1 VAEGPRILDGQWA
14 LPATYRQGG
23 HARVYRATDLEGV
36 IDGVLAVKVIPPA
49 IAGDQRL
56 AIQVFQ
62 REQDSLARL
71 QHPNIVKLLSGG
83 RDPDSGE
90 RYFVFPWLER
100 DLADVLRERPV
111 EGWDDLW
118 SRFGDIKPSNV
129 LVDADGRPM
138 ISDFGIAKV
147 LSQIAPGATLR
158 DQVTRPYAPPEYDD
172 GQHTAGRDVH
182 AFGVLCVTVIAGI
195 DPLQG
200 YEDDRYRAVR
210 DALDQLDVPAAVHE
224 LLSTCVDSDPEC
236 RPVNAVVLRERLR
249 EAGVARRKAAPQR
262 LEVEHPVCSLKL
274 TTKATSVLMDYLDLH
289 ADLQIEA
296 AIIDNLAEESA
307 LVPFPSRTFE
317 DGSSTDGHFYLVG
330 TELRLHVTIERT
342 ARDRLVVLNGWPA
355 ESSLLERERDRGWR
369 PPCTFVLTAPAD
381 RVAAQDLI
389 NQLELGVSEHQA
401 EERLRRMQDQRERP
415 LKVWRAMLAALRS
428 GDREREA
435 PLRYR
440 DVRETPVGI
449 QFQLDLEPSEDLVGE
464 LRLVDC
470 LDRGRLAGEIVAVGA
485 DTLTLRPTTGRFE
498 ALPNKGE
505 LRIDQRAARAARRRQ
520 EQALDALQYGRALR
534 PELRD
539 LLLDPSL
546 ARKPEP
552 VQPAR
557 WHQRRL
563 DDPKRNAVAA
573 ALGTD
578 DILLIEGPPGTGK
591 TTFITEVVL
600 QYLERHPND
609 RILVSSQTNAA
620 LDNVLERLAVQ
631 EPRLRLL
638 RVARREDDR
647 VAEAVEPFRLER
659 QIEAWRGEVIASG
672 RQWLAEWAH
681 DRGISASN
689 IEIAIRLDELAAE
702 RDALTRLNDELAD
715 ADRRLAV
722 LRDQQGEPGDTDADL
737 DEGTLAE
744 RRPDIVDE
752 LTAARLAADEVTERL
767 VELGVAR
774 RAAELREVTAI
785 DLRQRARATVAAEG
799 GPVDECRKLIDLL
812 GDWHGRFGRGPQFHA
827 AALLRSQVVAA
838 TCIGYAGVRG
848 SETIEFDL
856 CIVDEASKATATELL
871 VPMTRARRW
880 IVVGDHRQ
888 LPPFI
893 DEALERP
900 DVLQDHQLS
909 SNDVRETL
917 FDRLRAQLPREC
929 VRPLSLQHRMVPEI
943 GDLISHCFYGDA
955 LDSAPRPPLGFV
967 GLVCGKPVSWQST
980 AGSKQRFEQKVGTT
994 LTNRYEAR
1002 CVERLLERLE
1012 FAAKSARRKL
1022 TTVAV
1027 LSGYAGQRD
1036 LIDRQIASE
1045 RRNWKHLSVSC
1056 STIDAFQGREADVAI
1071 YSVTRSNRDGRI
1083 GFLREKRRL
1092 NVGLSRGRE
1101 ALILVGDHVGVAAA
1115 AGENPFLDVLEY
1127 SEDHPDAC
1135 ALMEIKP

>member
-1 VAEGPRILDGQWA
+1 MAEGPRILDGRWA
-14 LPATYRQGG
+14 LPAGYRHGG
-23 HARVYRATDLEGV
+23 HARVYRATDLDGE
-36 IDGVLAVKVIPPA
+36 IDGVVAVKVIPPA

-56 AIQVFQ
+56 AIRVFQ

-71 QHPNIVKLLSGG
+71 QHPNIVELLSGG

-90 RYFVFPWLER
+90 RYFAFPWLEH
-100 DLADVLRERPV
+100 DLADVLRERPA

-118 SRFGDIKPSNV
+118 SRFGEQILDALAYAHGQDVAHRDIKPSNV

-147 LSQIAPGATLR
+147 LTQIAPGATLR

-172 GQHTAGRDVH
+172 GQHTAGRDVY

-195 DPLQG
+195 DPLEG

-210 DALDQLDVPAAVHE
+210 DALGQLDVPAMVHK
-224 LLSTCVDSDPEC
+224 LLSTCVDSDPDC

-249 EAGVARRKAAPQR
+249 EAEAARRQAAPQR

-274 TTKATSVLMDYLDLH
+274 TTKATSVLMDHLDLH
-289 ADLQIEA
+289 TDLQIET
-296 AIIDNLAEESA
+296 AIIDNLADESS

-317 DGSSTDGHFYLVG
+317 DGSPTDGHFYLVG

-342 ARDRLVVLNGWPA
+342 ARDRLMVLNGWPG

-381 RVAAQDLI
+381 LVAAQDLI
-389 NQLELGVSEHQA
+389 HQLEVGLSEHKA
-401 EERLRRMQDQRERP
+401 EARLRGKQDERERP

-428 GDREREA
+428 VDREREA

-464 LRLVDC
+464 LRLVEC
-470 LDRGRLAGEIVAVGA
+470 VDRGHLAGEIVAVGA
-485 DTLTLRPTTGRFE
+485 DTLMLRPTTGRFE

-505 LRIDQRAARAARRRQ
+505 LRIDQRAARTARRRQ

-534 PELRD
+534 PELRE
-539 LLLDPSL
+539 LLLDPSY

-557 WHQRRL
+557 WHQHRL
-563 DDPKRNAVAA
+563 DHPKRNAVAA

-578 DILLIEGPPGTGK
+578 DLLLIEGPPGTGK

-600 QYLERHPND
+600 QYLERHPDD

-681 DRGISASN
+681 DRGMSVSN
-689 IEIAIRLDELAAE
+689 IEIAMRLDELAAE

-715 ADRRLAV
+715 VDRRLAT
-722 LRDQQGEPGDTDADL
+722 LRDQQGEPGITDADL
-737 DEGTLAE
+737 EGPLAE
-744 RRPDIVDE
+744 RRTDIVDE
-752 LTAARLAADEVTERL
+752 LFAARLAADDATDRL
-767 VELGVAR
+767 VELGVVR
-774 RAAELREVTAI
+774 RAAELREVTS
-785 DLRQRARATVAAEG
+785 R
-799 GPVDECRKLIDLL
+799 
-812 GDWHGRFGRGPQFHA
+812 
-827 AALLRSQVVAA
+827 
-838 TCIGYAGVRG
+838 
-848 SETIEFDL
+848 
-856 CIVDEASKATATELL
+856 
-871 VPMTRARRW
+871 
-880 IVVGDHRQ
+880 
-888 LPPFI
+888 
-893 DEALERP
+893 
-900 DVLQDHQLS
+900 
-909 SNDVRETL
+909 N
-917 FDRLRAQLPREC
+917 
-929 VRPLSLQHRMVPEI
+929 
-943 GDLISHCFYGDA
+943 
-955 LDSAPRPPLGFV
+955 GFS
-967 GLVCGKPVSWQST
+967 P
-980 AGSKQRFEQKVGTT
+980 
-994 LTNRYEAR
+994 
-1002 CVERLLERLE
+1002 
-1012 FAAKSARRKL
+1012 
-1022 TTVAV
+1022 
-1027 LSGYAGQRD
+1027 
-1036 LIDRQIASE
+1036 
-1045 RRNWKHLSVSC
+1045 
-1056 STIDAFQGREADVAI
+1056 
-1071 YSVTRSNRDGRI
+1071 
-1083 GFLREKRRL
+1083 
-1092 NVGLSRGRE
+1092 
-1101 ALILVGDHVGVAAA
+1101 AAA
-1115 AGENPFLDVLEY
+1115 ATPTWSPTRMSASRPRDRPTLSRRCSRRNPILPSRLARVTE
-1127 SEDHPDAC
+1127 
-1135 ALMEIKP
+1135 